1 MSAPRAG
8 VRRHHSVRLLFKEF
22 EGKLLEMSRLDFS
35 RKLLQKTLLFKP
47 NDLYCIVTLPGNKG
61 FDVSFA
67 SALLL
72 NSFWLK
78 FEMAKDQFT
87 MFKVEK
93 LTDNSQKIVFVR
105 MFNETVTG
113 EDIHVWLARYCT
125 VKSPPMKVFDEDGI
139 WNCSWRVPIK
149 QWEDQSSYLGL
160 RQIPSMIVLGQNR
173 GYIFYQG
180 MPKLC
185 RKCGK
190 FGHLA
195 EGCQVT
201 VCGKCREIGHT
212 YEECPNGRRCNLCGE
227 NDHLYRDCP
236 KSFANKLKSDKM
248 AARPHGREDK
258 EKETE
263 VVVEAEPEV
272 LAGDVNLLP
281 ASGTGQR
288 AGGGA
293 NTPVESEQVLEA
305 TAPAGVQE
313 EAVSEKE
320 QEVVEEEEDTASSM
334 ETVSEVSGASSG
346 SEEAL
351 SLPNA
356 QVIKRPAE
364 SPLAITAEKKQR
376 AKQWPSS
383 SSSEGSSRLWLTDAP
398 PLEVSF
404 LKIALRTSTPKIP
417 QEACSAGPE
426 AGDTCEPPDPRP
438 VVIKEEQV
446 SHEIL

>member
-1 MSAPRAG
+1 M
-8 VRRHHSVRLLFKEF
+8 RLLFKEVD
-22 EGKLLEMSRLDFS
+22 GKLLGMSRLDFS
-35 RKLLQKTLLFKP
+35 RKLIQKTLHFTP
-47 NDLYCIVTLPGNKG
+47 NDLNCIVTLPWNKG
-61 FDVSFA
+61 FDVSFR

-72 NSFWLK
+72 RQFWIV
-78 FEMAKDQFT
+78 FEEARSQFS
-87 MFKVEK
+87 MFTVEK
-93 LTDNSQKIVFVR
+93 LSDNSHKVVIVR

-113 EDIHVWLARYCT
+113 EDICTWLARFCT
-125 VKSPPMKVFDEDGI
+125 VKGTPIKVVDEDGI
-139 WNCSWRVPIK
+139 WNCSWRVPIQ
-149 QWEDQSSYLGL
+149 QWEDQSGYLGL
-160 RQIPSMIVLGQNR
+160 RHIPSMIVLGLNR

-190 FGHLA
+190 MGHLA
-195 EGCQVT
+195 EACQELI
-201 VCGKCREIGHT
+201 CGKCREIGHA
-212 YEECPNGRRCNLCGE
+212 YEQCPNGRRCNLCGDF
-227 NDHLYRDCP
+227 NHLYRDCP
-236 KSFANKLKSDKM
+236 KSFANKLKADKM
-248 AARPHGREDK
+248 ATRPHGSEK
-258 EKETE
+258 EKEKEKE
-263 VVVEAEPEV
+263 VEVEADPEV
-272 LAGDVNLLP
+272 LAGDLNLQP
-281 ASGTGQR
+281 ASGTGQEV
-288 AGGGA
+288 GGGA
-293 NTPVESEQVLEA
+293 NIQAESQQVLEA
-305 TAPAGVQE
+305 NPAEGVQE
-313 EAVSEKE
+313 EAVNEREKE
-320 QEVVEEEEDTASSM
+320 VEEEEEETASSM
-334 ETVSEVSGASSG
+334 ETVSEASSG
-346 SEEAL
+346 SEEAF

-356 QVIKRPAE
+356 QITKRPAE